1 MGKIKFESKKEFT
14 IISCIFVWMFIS
26 LIAWAENEKK
36 QIALNGSWR
45 GEDRSISVEYPVKAY
60 YDALNLYIEGTS
72 HSDITI
78 RVFNGSET
86 VLEEETDPNKNMDLD
101 LFIDKSNQDGKIML
115 VDASK
120 LGEKR
125 KEGKN
130 QRTVLSEKEVEKI
143 ENTFINQEVV
153 EDFSVKVSYEE
164 IQEKNYSLSA
174 GQYFE
179 VKIEYVELSLEEF
192 NQRMAAYSSRLA
204 KCFAEGKRLEEE
216 IEERLGELRYD

>member
-86 VLEEETDPNKNMDLD
+86 VLEEEAPVGTLPVTITIFNLQKGIVYQLELTN
-101 LFIDKSNQDGKIML
+101 SWGNRL
-115 VDASK
+115 V
-120 LGEKR
+120 GEFF
-125 KEGKN
+125 
-130 QRTVLSEKEVEKI
+130 VE
-143 ENTFINQEVV
+143 
-153 EDFSVKVSYEE
+153 
-164 IQEKNYSLSA
+164 
-174 GQYFE
+174 
-179 VKIEYVELSLEEF
+179 
-192 NQRMAAYSSRLA
+192 
-204 KCFAEGKRLEEE
+204 
-216 IEERLGELRYD
+216 